1 MLTFVLKINDRE
13 KMDHSNYYLVE
24 DTIRYLVRNYRNQPS
39 LDEIAGEMHISSF
52 HLQRTFTEW
61 AGISPKKFLQYL
73 TVEALKSELIHTENV
88 MQAADNVGLSAQS
101 RVYDLFVSLEA
112 VTPGEFKTRGRG
124 MLIEY
129 GMHPT
134 PFGDCFIAVTSRG
147 ICALSFTDKESGNAL
162 QELQGQWEWA
172 DFSENSLHTGKLAGQ
187 IFNPKTTG
195 QSFSLL
201 VKGSPFQVRVW
212 EALLKI
218 PFGGVI
224 SYHGLACS
232 AGFPKAFR
240 AVGTAV
246 AHNPVAFLIPCHRV
260 IRNEGIIGNYRWDPC
275 RKSAMIGW
283 EKAVSITNFQSPIN
297 P

>member
-1 MLTFVLKINDRE
+1 MT
-13 KMDHSNYYLVE
+13 DHSNYYLVE
-24 DTIRYLVRNYRNQPS
+24 ETIRFLVQNYKNQPS
-39 LDEIAGEMHISSF
+39 LEDIAGAMHISPF
-52 HLQRTFTEW
+52 HLQRVFTEW

-73 TVEALKSELIHTENV
+73 TIEALKSEIVRTDNL

-101 RVYDLFVSLEA
+101 RVYDLFVRLEA

-134 PFGDCFIAVTSRG
+134 PFGECFIGVTHRG
-147 ICALSFTDKESGNAL
+147 ICALSFIDQEPGNAL
-162 QELQGQWEWA
+162 NELQRQWEWA
-172 DFSENSLHTGKLAGQ
+172 DFRENSLYIGKLASQ

-201 VKGSPFQVRVW
+201 VKGTPFQVRVW

-218 PFGGVI
+218 PFGRVT
-224 SYHGLACS
+224 SYQDLAGA
-232 AGFPKAFR
+232 AGFPKASR
-240 AVGTAV
+240 AVGTAI

-275 RKSAMIGW
+275 RKSAMIAW
-283 EKAVSITNFQSPIN
+283 EKAVSMNNEQ
-297 P
+297 